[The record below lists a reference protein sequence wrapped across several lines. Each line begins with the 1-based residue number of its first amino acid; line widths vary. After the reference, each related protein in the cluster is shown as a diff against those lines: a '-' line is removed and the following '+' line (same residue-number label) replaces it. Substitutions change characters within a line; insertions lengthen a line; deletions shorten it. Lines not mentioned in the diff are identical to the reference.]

1 MIKNVSAEDVAYEAE
16 AVAKSLVEKWPGIST
31 TVSMQT
37 PSSAD
42 AWVIV
47 SGAGE
52 HEDEISWDAAELE
65 WQTLSAR
72 GIDIITVFDH

>member
-1 MIKNVSAEDVAYEAE
+1 
-16 AVAKSLVEKWPGIST
+16 
-31 TVSMQT
+31 MQT